1 MSENIKI
8 FIGFLVPAA
17 SIVSFFFSVFAE
29 NYILGMFL
37 AIFGGIS
44 WLIFVLVAKFY
55 WPKVTGNIIIVFG
68 ALLSLA
74 VFLDSGLEQ
83 NMFGGLNFK
92 PEGIAYSSILFFFS
106 ILLGVLFKNISLGV
120 SDPTPQKSYRE
131 PSASANDETVFDLK
145 EADNNV
151 DPLTNNSD
159 KESDYLSSLE
169 EYYPGYEEYFREYY
183 DE

>member
-92 PEGIAYSSILFFFS
+92 PECIAYSSILFFFS

-120 SDPTPQKSYRE
+120 SDATPQKSYRE
-131 PSASANDETVFDLK
+131 PSSSANDETVFDLK

-159 KESDYLSSLE
+159 EESDYLSSLE